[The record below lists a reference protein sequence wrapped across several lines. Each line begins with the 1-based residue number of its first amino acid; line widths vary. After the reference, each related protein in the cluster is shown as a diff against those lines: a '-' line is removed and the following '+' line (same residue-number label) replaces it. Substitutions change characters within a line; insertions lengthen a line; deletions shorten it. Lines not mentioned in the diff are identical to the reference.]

1 MDMGSKASFL
11 FEIKGNSSAVTVVN
25 FNIWER
31 MSSPYMLNLS
41 LACPKPIKFDGALQ
55 KEALLTIKG
64 QGTDRYVHGIVSRF
78 EHTGQTGSK
87 PQDIKYLYDAQVIP
101 FTQLLSLEQDC
112 RIFQDKQVQEIV
124 EDIFKDSKIPSD
136 RYEFR
141 LFNKEHKRRF
151 CVQYRETDLDFINRI
166 LQEEGIYYF
175 YEHSKDKH
183 IMVFADDPVCHKPI
197 SGNTS
202 LEFKPASGLNP
213 ESEVISLIQFSRRL
227 RPGTYVQTNYNFKKP
242 SLPLKT
248 LETHKDENI
257 QKYEIYDYPGQY
269 GDQDKGKRLTKIGM
283 EEKTA
288 LAEQAKGES
297 NCLRLIPGYTF
308 KVEGNELVEFNKEYL
323 LIELTT
329 VGGQPQTLEEHAGGT
344 ATKFGNDFVAIP
356 SSVCYRP
363 KKTIDKPVIH
373 GLQSATVV
381 GPENEE
387 IYVDEYGRVK
397 VQFHWDRI
405 GKKNEQSSCWL
416 RCAQSW
422 GGGGWG
428 SMFIPRIGDEVLV
441 SFMEGDPDWPIIT
454 GSVYNGRHTPL
465 YDLPAGKTR
474 TVIRTRSTPKGGY
487 ENYNEL
493 RFEDRAGNEEIYLQ
507 GEKDWNILIK
517 NDKGQTIGHDETL
530 SVANNRT
537 KSVGVNQSESIG
549 MNKTITVGANH
560 SESIGSNMTL
570 TVGANKF
577 DTTAINVAETV
588 GAAKEL
594 TIGGLYQISVGGAMN
609 ETVAGAKAEE
619 VGGYKALVVANNMTE
634 YVKADR
640 KSTVDGNLDEKVE
653 KKHSAQ
659 ANEFILEAKNKITLK
674 VGSSTIV
681 MDANSI
687 TIEASK
693 IFQN

>member
-416 RCAQSW
+416 RCAQAW

-454 GSVYNGRHTPL
+454 GSVYNGRHMPL
-465 YDLPAGKTR
+465 YDLPANKTR
-474 TVIRTRSTPKGGY
+474 STIRTRSYPNSNG
-487 ENYNEL
+487 YNEL
-493 RFEDRAGNEEIYLQ
+493 RFEDMAGQEEVYLQ

>member
-416 RCAQSW
+416 RCAQAW

-454 GSVYNGRHTPL
+454 GSVYNGSNMPL
-465 YDLPAGKTR
+465 YGLPAGKTCS
-474 TVIRTRSTPKGGY
+474 VIRTRSTPQGSY
-487 ENYNEL
+487 DNYNEL
-493 RFEDRAGNEEIYLQ
+493 RFEDKSGNEEIYLQ

-653 KKHSAQ
+653 KKHSSQ
-659 ANEFILEAKNKITLK
+659 AKEFIIEAKEKITIK